1 MVLRPTAEM
10 DDLEAAILNRQGTI
24 QAVQQQVLHTLPNAM
39 NVEHDVSEP
48 QPELREPAAAV
59 SVSAATDDWPPRVN
73 DCVVGLFEDG
83 FYPGGVLFV
92 TGESAEINFE
102 CPL

>member
-1 MVLRPTAEM
+1 M
-10 DDLEAAILNRQGTI
+10 DNLEAAILNRQGTI
-24 QAVQQQVLHTLPNAM
+24 PKVQQQVLLTLPNEPV

-59 SVSAATDDWPPRVN
+59 SVSAATDNWPPRVN

-83 FYPGGVLFV
+83 FYPGEVLSV

-102 CPL
+102 CP